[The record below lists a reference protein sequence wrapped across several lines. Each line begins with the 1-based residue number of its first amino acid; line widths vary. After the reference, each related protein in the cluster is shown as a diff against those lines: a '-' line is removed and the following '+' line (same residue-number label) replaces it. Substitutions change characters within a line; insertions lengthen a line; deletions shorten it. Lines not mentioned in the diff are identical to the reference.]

1 MSKSHSYKTALGRK
15 ASIEVRSL
23 TGEVIDINRNV
34 KTHLNV
40 SGGGSYSSS
49 GNGHAT
55 ASSRPINVR
64 SSNSVHD
71 DVFVTDSNGTEHHL
85 VLVDWESSGIR
96 KGHTIQVLSVYNFQY
111 EGYKQIV
118 TNLDDYVV
126 VNNKGLNKVFYNN
139 SLIKRISSP
148 PAMKD
153 VISDF
158 IKTSFFPKF
167 FLGCLVFWIIF
178 GFSGTMGSISAI
190 LMIAVPVVAVV
201 LWLKQIKKTIT
212 LTQEVVEKEVKP
224 IIEGYIN

>member
-1 MSKSHSYKTALGRK
+1 M
-15 ASIEVRSL
+15 IV
-23 TGEVIDINRNV
+23 NRI
-34 KTHLNV
+34 V
-40 SGGGSYSSS
+40 SFLFGLDY
-49 GNGHAT
+49 
-55 ASSRPINVR
+55 
-64 SSNSVHD
+64 
-71 DVFVTDSNGTEHHL
+71 
-85 VLVDWESSGIR
+85 
-96 KGHTIQVLSVYNFQY
+96 IQVLSVYNFQY